1 MIFWAHRSRL
11 QLCLSAVQKF
21 QLPLHGKRKTFHCLI
36 RGRSAISVITLSSS
50 GSSEKNGDAVNFSK
64 PLFQEPCLIWVSV
77 LQFCKDKSSS
87 ETRLLCSQD
96 RLHRQKIWNDFKP
109 KGKCCL
115 RTGRFCMGYSL
126 SSTTDTTKAT
136 ADADEPQGHFSKGAL
151 VEVVPADGNGILSSG
166 TQNIVRNT
174 VESRSICTLPRKNFR
189 CREGRLL
196 PPFQNPQ
203 FQMTIC
209 PLWDHMV
216 YVSQF
221 LVPST
226 KKSQPLRSFDSGQ

>member
-1 MIFWAHRSRL
+1 M
-11 QLCLSAVQKF
+11 QLISQNLCFRNLAWFGFLSF
-21 QLPLHGKRKTFHCLI
+21 N
-36 RGRSAISVITLSSS
+36 SAKIKVALRH
-50 GSSEKNGDAVNFSK
+50 V
-64 PLFQEPCLIWVSV
+64 
-77 LQFCKDKSSS
+77 FCV
-87 ETRLLCSQD
+87 
-96 RLHRQKIWNDFKP
+96 
-109 KGKCCL
+109 L
-115 RTGRFCMGYSL
+115 RTVY
-126 SSTTDTTKAT
+126 TDKRSGMTSNPKESVAWEREDFACDTAWVPPLTTKPT

-166 TQNIVRNT
+166 TRNIVRNT
-174 VESRSICTLPRKNFR
+174 VESRSICPLPRKNFR

-226 KKSQPLRSFDSGQ
+226 KKSQPLRSFDSGQWWAE